1 MPASTLLPDGTYL
14 AVRREFVLKVDGARP
29 LLYSLDY
36 INTNIYLLTPIE
48 GFALSL
54 LSGTRKLAD
63 IRGDFNRFFPSEP
76 PSRLDDLLIGV
87 DQRVRLNPS
96 QTGIGRDG
104 LLELSPDPI
113 RDSQSFDPRQ
123 FVISPSHYFERV
135 IDIKQAQRLDTPIN
149 IYTIFTHRCVANCAY
164 CYADRPLGDE
174 LPLRRWRE
182 VIREMA
188 SLGIILAS
196 PDNGDTFARRDG
208 IDLLEC
214 LLEHG
219 MHFLLST
226 KAYVSRETVRRLVDA
241 GFTKKVRGVL
251 QRQVQLSIDA
261 VDEEVAARI
270 LQVKRP
276 QIERR
281 AKTLENFLDAGIMPK
296 VKAVITGLNYDQPG
310 RIVDYFY
317 PCGARVFHFVRYR
330 RSFHRHTDE
339 LFVEPAHLPTLRS
352 QFDRIRDQYP
362 DVTLVENLLPSGG
375 RPERPS
381 REQVLAQWNNR
392 IGCGGG
398 WSALGIAADGNA
410 FLCEQMKMDE
420 RFYVGSARTQTLQE
434 IWNSDRLKH
443 FIYPERDQFA
453 GTICERCPDFESCMW
468 KCGRCYRDSYFSY
481 GTVYYP
487 PPACPHNDRQG
498 LRMA

>member
-1 MPASTLLPDGTYL
+1 MPSSTLPDSNYC
-14 AVRREFVLKVDGARP
+14 AVRREFVLKVDGSRP

-36 INTNIYLLTPIE
+36 INTIIYLLTPIE

-54 LSGTRKLAD
+54 LSGTRQVVD
-63 IRGDFNRFFPSEP
+63 IRRDFNRFFPSEP
-76 PSRLDDLLIGV
+76 PSTLDDLLLGI
-87 DQRVRLNPS
+87 DERVRLNPS

-104 LLELSPDPI
+104 LLEQSPEPI
-113 RDSQSFDPRQ
+113 PDSQSFDPRR
-123 FVISPSHYFERV
+123 FIISPAEYLERV
-135 IDIKQAQRLDTPIN
+135 IDVKRVQRLDTPIN

-164 CYADRPLGDE
+164 CYADRPTCNE
-174 LPLRRWRE
+174 LPLSRWRE
-182 VIREMA
+182 IIREMA

-214 LLEHG
+214 LLEHE

-226 KAYVSRETVRRLVDA
+226 KAYVSRETIRRLIDA
-241 GFTKKVRGVL
+241 GFKKKVRGVL

-261 VDEEVAARI
+261 VDEGVAARI

-276 QIERR
+276 HVEKG
-281 AKTLENFLDAGIMPK
+281 AETLENFLDAGIMPK

-310 RIVDYFY
+310 GIVDYFY
-317 PCGARVFHFVRYR
+317 PRGARVFHFVRYR
-330 RSFHRHTDE
+330 RSFHRHIDE
-339 LFVEPAHLPTLRS
+339 LFVEPAHIPMLRS

-362 DVTLVENLLPSGG
+362 DVTIVENLLPSGAP
-375 RPERPS
+375 PELPS
-381 REQVLAQWNNR
+381 REQVLDQWNNR
-392 IGCGGG
+392 MGCGGG
-398 WSALGIAADGNA
+398 WSALGISADGNA

-420 RFYVGSARTQTLQE
+420 QFYVGNARTQTIQE
-434 IWNSDRLKH
+434 IWNGDRLKQ
-443 FIYPERDQFA
+443 FIYPQRDQFA
-453 GTICERCPDFESCMW
+453 GTICEHCGDFENCMW

-487 PPACPHNDRQG
+487 PPACPYNDRPG
-498 LRMA
+498 LRMG